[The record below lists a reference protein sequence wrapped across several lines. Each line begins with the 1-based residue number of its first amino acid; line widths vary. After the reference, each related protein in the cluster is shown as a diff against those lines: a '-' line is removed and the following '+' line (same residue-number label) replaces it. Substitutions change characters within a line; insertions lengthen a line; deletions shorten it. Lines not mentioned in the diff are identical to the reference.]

1 MTLISKLSRAH
12 VRILAALLAVSAA
25 TQACQVPHIPVN
37 AGVHPSSLSTQ
48 PSLRTHNFRTA
59 RVASGPSRLV
69 VDCGKRVLFT
79 ESRDPGNAIG
89 EIGPAQRLV
98 EHKMPARHILPG
110 AIECGTDARVWFTE
124 VARNAIGSL
133 DRSGRYF
140 EYRYPLGGI
149 TGQHGA
155 DGLTRGV
162 DGNLWFFDYTANR
175 VVRMTPSGSATIYAA
190 PLPHNGP
197 AMQALGH
204 DGAVWFT
211 SVIGVL
217 GRVTSSGAIT
227 YIVVAPPGVQLT
239 GIAAAGDGSI
249 WVSEATLDRLVRVTS
264 DYSQHVISLP
274 KYSMPGPI
282 AIARDGTAWVAE
294 NGTGK
299 LAQILV
305 SGKVREYDV
314 FSLHAGV
321 TDLKIAR
328 DGGLWFTQTYLDTV
342 TRLDISRLN
351 SRESFDRP

>member
-1 MTLISKLSRAH
+1 MTIISKSSRARLR
-12 VRILAALLAVSAA
+12 VLAALLAVSAA

-37 AGVHPSSLSTQ
+37 VSVHPSNLSTQ
-48 PSLRTHNFRTA
+48 PSLRIKNFRAA
-59 RVASGPSRLV
+59 RAESGPSQLV

-79 ESRDPGNAIG
+79 ESRDPGNAVG

-98 EHKMPARHILPG
+98 EHKMPARGILPG
-110 AIECGTDARVWFTE
+110 GIECGTDARVWFTE
-124 VARNAIGSL
+124 VGRNAIGSL
-133 DRSGRYF
+133 DRSGRYS
-140 EYRYPLGGI
+140 EYPYALGGI
-149 TGQHGA
+149 TMEHGA

-162 DGNLWFFDYTANR
+162 DGNFWFFDFPANR
-175 VVRMTPSGSATIYAA
+175 VVRMTPSGSTTIYPA

-197 AMQALGH
+197 AMQALGR

-217 GRVTSSGAIT
+217 GRVTSSGAIS
-227 YIVVAPPGVQLT
+227 YLVVAPPGVQLT

-305 SGKVREYDV
+305 SGKVREHAV

-321 TDLKIAR
+321 RDLKIAR
-328 DGGLWFTQTYLDTV
+328 DGALWVTQYNLDTV
-342 TRLDISRLN
+342 TRLDTSRLE
-351 SRESFDRP
+351 SR